1 MKERRLRRF
10 NLRKHSHRGTDN
22 AGSKGAKQQ
31 CLLERTNDNDIRRKS
46 FAI

>member
-10 NLRKHSHRGTDN
+10 NFKKHCHRGAN
-22 AGSKGAKQQ
+22 SAGSKEAKQQ
-31 CLLERTNDNDIRRKS
+31 CLLERTNDKDIRRKS